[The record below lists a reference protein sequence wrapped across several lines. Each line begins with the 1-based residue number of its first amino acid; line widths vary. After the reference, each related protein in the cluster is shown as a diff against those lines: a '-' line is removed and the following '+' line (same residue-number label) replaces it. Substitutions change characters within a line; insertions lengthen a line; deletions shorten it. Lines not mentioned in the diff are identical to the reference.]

1 MCMNRNIQNLKLT
14 LIYEEKKKLLALTNF
29 NLCKGILPTSIC
41 VLSGTLVNRTSGT
54 ATAHMTWAHLQ
65 EMRQKCKQMFPKLNT
80 GCTSTKRWQFT
91 CMGNTQMRKEAQSTY
106 VHHKQTLWIS
116 KLLDDAWTDSVPHLP
131 TTVTG
136 RARWRPKNTII
147 IFICFYIWL

>member
-1 MCMNRNIQNLKLT
+1 MNRNIQNLKLT

-80 GCTSTKRWQFT
+80 GCTSTKR
-91 CMGNTQMRKEAQSTY
+91 
-106 VHHKQTLWIS
+106 
-116 KLLDDAWTDSVPHLP
+116 
-131 TTVTG
+131 
-136 RARWRPKNTII
+136 
-147 IFICFYIWL
+147 